1 MSYVKVVKYYC
12 ITCDQPI
19 YKLCSKFKG
28 NEEDVWLFES
38 PLTEMTG
45 FTLFWDRPQ
54 SSLINLD

>member
-38 PLTEMTG
+38 PLTEN
-45 FTLFWDRPQ
+45 DRFY
-54 SSLINLD
+54 SILGSTTVELN